1 MDNHPNEHE
10 MSFYEEI
17 AHRLRCVAHRLETDT
32 CYEDERDYL
41 GWLSGYLPTATCSA
55 AMESHL

>member
-1 MDNHPNEHE
+1 MGTRSKSEQF
-10 MSFYEEI
+10 FYEDV

-41 GWLSGYLPTATCSA
+41 SWLAGYLPTATCNA
-55 AMESHL
+55 AMKSRL

>member
-1 MDNHPNEHE
+1 MGTRSKSEQFFHE
-10 MSFYEEI
+10 DV
-17 AHRLRCVAHRLETDT
+17 AHRLRCVADRVEKDT